1 MKTFMQLKFV
11 VAFVMVAAIV
21 GCAKEQ
27 SSFSV
32 SDVKDEAKI
41 TGLITYDAG
50 VELNGDEYQRLVK
63 PAAKVDVV
71 VSVDCSQ
78 YKAGATGVTTFETTT
93 DAEGR
98 YEITIPV
105 TKSGIKASVRAY
117 DFMAKHYSVEGIE
130 DGDPVIE
137 GKDVVYTFAAKS
149 LTGILPNDVEICDGR
164 YTYNQSD
171 ELVVYDKLSEFQ
183 VKAVVP
189 KYSKVTDEYDNTSI
203 KRRFEAASDV
213 EIEIEVTY
221 GTAEKIKF
229 AASTDSKGVA
239 KFYIPTNDL
248 NWAPKINVKAT
259 HYVVKD
265 FTCFEKNTD
274 GEWVKRSMNGS
285 YELGAVENANK
296 AVQFSDLEDRPAP
309 VATVKMAFVAFSEE
323 DQEVYEKMAN
333 VATDEVEE

>member
-63 PAAKVDVV
+63 SAANVDVV
-71 VSVDCSQ
+71 VSVECSQ

-117 DFMAKHYSVEGIE
+117 DFVAKHYSVEGIE

-137 GKDVVYTFAAKS
+137 DKDCVYTFAAKD
-149 LTGILPNDVEICDGR
+149 LNGILPNDVKICDGR
-164 YTYNQSD
+164 YTYNKGED
-171 ELVVYDKLSEFQ
+171 IVVYDKLSEFQ
-183 VKAVVP
+183 VKVVAP
-189 KYSKVTDEYDNTSI
+189 KYSKVTDELDNTSI

-213 EIEIEVTY
+213 AIEIEVAY
-221 GTAEKIKF
+221 GTNDKIKF

-239 KFYIPTNDL
+239 KFYLPTEDL
-248 NWAPKINVKAT
+248 NWAPKINVDAT
-259 HYVVKD
+259 HYVVKG
-265 FTCFEKNTD
+265 FTCFEKNSD
-274 GEWVKRSMNGS
+274 NEWVKRSMDGS
-285 YELGAVENANK
+285 YELGQVENANTT
-296 AVQFSDLEDRPAP
+296 VQFSDLEDRPAP
-309 VATVKMAFVAFSEE
+309 VATVKMKFVAFSDE
-323 DQEVYEKMAN
+323 DQTVYNKMSN